1 MSLLN
6 VNFNIVERPLLNFFW
21 PIPTESSDRN
31 KKKRYEMMLRKLQVF
46 LREKQEEIIEILT
59 DSVRDFITPSDADK
73 LKNRLDNAFQ
83 NELGEDLR
91 DNLKSIENSLEPIE
105 KNSII
110 KSRIAEL
117 KDTIY
122 KVRTDIISTKWN
134 TSEDETESLVILS
147 QTLDLSNTL
156 VESALNDINW
166 NSTQAAEEASL
177 FIGLTLFLLLRFIA
191 MVKQKVTLESL
202 IYTLSLVQVAMEVL
216 RGSLFHLL
224 MYSIL

>member
-21 PIPTESSDRN
+21 RIPTESSDRN
-31 KKKRYEMMLRKLQVF
+31 KKKRYEMMLTKLQIF
-46 LREKQEEIIEILT
+46 LRGKQEEIIEILT
-59 DSVRDFITPSDADK
+59 DSVCDFITPSDADK

-91 DNLKSIENSLEPIE
+91 DNLKSIENSLDPIE

-110 KSRIAEL
+110 KSRIADL
-117 KDTIY
+117 KNTIY
-122 KVRTDIISTKWN
+122 KVRNDILSTKWN
-134 TSEDETESLVILS
+134 TSEDETERLVILS

-166 NSTQAAEEASL
+166 NSTQAADEANL

-202 IYTLSLVQVAMEVL
+202 IYTLSLVQVAMEEKEIT
-216 RGSLFHLL
+216 SFA
-224 MYSIL
+224 

>member
-202 IYTLSLVQVAMEVL
+202 IYTLSLVQVAMEENEIT
-216 RGSLFHLL
+216 SFA
-224 MYSIL
+224 

>member
-1 MSLLN
+1 MSPLN

-21 PIPTESSDRN
+21 RIPTESSDRN

-134 TSEDETESLVILS
+134 TSEDETERLVILS

-202 IYTLSLVQVAMEVL
+202 IYTLSLVQVAMEEKEIT
-216 RGSLFHLL
+216 SFA
-224 MYSIL
+224 

>member
-1 MSLLN
+1 MSPLN

-21 PIPTESSDRN
+21 RIPTESSDRN
-31 KKKRYEMMLRKLQVF
+31 KKKRYEMMLTKLQIF
-46 LREKQEEIIEILT
+46 LRGKQEEIIEILT
-59 DSVRDFITPSDADK
+59 DSVCDFITPSDADK

-91 DNLKSIENSLEPIE
+91 DNLKSIENSLDPIE

-110 KSRIAEL
+110 KSRIADL
-117 KDTIY
+117 KNTIY
-122 KVRTDIISTKWN
+122 KVRNDILSTKWN
-134 TSEDETESLVILS
+134 TSEDETERLVILS

-166 NSTQAAEEASL
+166 NSTQAADEANL

-202 IYTLSLVQVAMEVL
+202 IYTLSLVQVAMEEKEIT
-216 RGSLFHLL
+216 SFA
-224 MYSIL
+224 